1 MDKARR
7 LALVGSA
14 LCGLAVLIAPARA
27 EEVVLTSKKPYWAVG
42 MRDDKLSR
50 ACSLQRFNLK
60 RTDKLIARFVGT
72 EGAETLAVG
81 KGNGT
86 NLYDPE
92 HLSKPTEDYYF
103 RNQSTTSCEVYVG
116 GRGKAPPARPPT

>member
-1 MDKARR
+1 MTTASR
-7 LALVGSA
+7 LTLLASA
-14 LCGLAVLIAPARA
+14 LCAAAAALAPAHA
-27 EEVVLTSKKPYWAVG
+27 ENVVLTSKKPYWAVG

-60 RTDKLIARFVGT
+60 RTDNLVARFVGA

-81 KGNGT
+81 KGNGN

-92 HLSKPTEDYYF
+92 HLAKPTEDYF
-103 RNQSTTSCEVYVG
+103 FLNQSTTSCEVYVG
-116 GRGKAPPARPPT
+116 GRGKGPAKPQP